1 MFKGETE
8 EELQWEFAW
17 IREKNGFGINQSEWG
32 TGSKKLWKYA
42 LEFISSISNHDLEK
56 SATGQLAS
64 PPGKK

>member
-32 TGSKKLWKYA
+32 IFSDDESQTSKK
-42 LEFISSISNHDLEK
+42 II
-56 SATGQLAS
+56 
-64 PPGKK
+64 